1 MVSAAGVSLPRQC
14 PLRRNPHLPEAFR
27 AELMKRLLP
36 TLILISLCG
45 LARAEFGAA
54 MRAIE
59 RGHYATAERALRK
72 PAASGDARS
81 QNNLGY
87 LYEHGMGVPQSYAQA
102 LSWYQKASDAGL
114 PEAKYNLATLYH
126 RGLGVARSQETA
138 LPLFTAAAQAG
149 YADAEYMLGEY
160 HRTGL
165 GGVPRDGA
173 LALSWFLRAARKGHP
188 GAQLMAASIYFSGEG
203 WRAEPQKALIW
214 AELARINGEAQAAQ
228 LTGRAGKGMR
238 ADLQQEALQLAN
250 LCLKTSY
257 KDCPE

>member
-1 MVSAAGVSLPRQC
+1 
-14 PLRRNPHLPEAFR
+14 
-27 AELMKRLLP
+27 MKRSVLV
-36 TLILISLCG
+36 LILISLCG
-45 LARAEFGAA
+45 LARADFNAA

-59 RGHYATAERALRK
+59 RAHYPTAERALRK
-72 PAASGDARS
+72 PAASGDARA

-87 LYEHGMGVPQSYAQA
+87 LYEHGLGVAQSYEQA
-102 LSWYQKASDAGL
+102 LIWYRKASEAGL

-126 RGLGVARSQETA
+126 YGRGVPRSLEIA

-149 YADAEYMLGEY
+149 YADAEYMVGEY
-160 HRTGL
+160 HRAGL
-165 GGVPRDGA
+165 GGQGRDGA

-214 AELARINGEAQAAQ
+214 AELARMNGEPQAGQIA
-228 LTGRAGKGMR
+228 TRAGKGMAAGQLQVAIQQ
-238 ADLQQEALQLAN
+238 AD
-250 LCLKTSY
+250 LCLKTGY